1 MTNLFDYLTGK
12 VVKKKKGKKI
22 TRRRRIRWGER
33 MGKAAKESNNKK
45 DSKIEKLLDILIARS
60 APTNTIELA
69 RMKQIEGD
77 FQLAQDLQQKE
88 LLKSKGK
95 KIEEEQPKEAPKETF
110 PVVAESPI
118 TSVDR
123 QHRFQAYQK
132 EFNSLEEG
140 YEGLLETLQ
149 NDIGESSVITGE
161 AMGDFIARKEQL
173 NANRNVLRKDLLEDI
188 KNNPSEVWEWRGFIE
203 QSENETAQ
211 LLDLDNK
218 VSQILYDQA
227 MRNISERE
235 ALSEQQVAQAE
246 ENKKLIEEQLRQT
259 EVIQEKERAFT
270 EQLLEQNEKIT
281 EQKLQLVKETTEK
294 EELIEGLDKTQ
305 KFLSKKISETFDK
318 GKETLQTKYMEGEG
332 GLDFAKTREFQVALG
347 QTGLNESWGE
357 ITKYYQ
363 QPIKRKEQLNKKL
376 VEKIKEQEQFLPKK
390 IEGLMGALPPGSVML
405 QRESSL
411 ESLSPSRSPP
421 RVEVQKEDSDDY

>member
-1 MTNLFDYLTGK
+1 MGK
-12 VVKKKKGKKI
+12 VVKQKKGKKL
-22 TRRRRIRWGER
+22 TRRKRTRWGER

-45 DSKIEKLLDILIARS
+45 DSKIERLLDILIARS

-88 LLKSKGK
+88 LIKAQSKK
-95 KIEEEQPKEAPKETF
+95 VVEEEQPKEAPI

-118 TSVDR
+118 TGVDR
-123 QHRFQAYQK
+123 QHRFQAYQN

-140 YEGLLETLQ
+140 YEGLLETLKE
-149 NDIGESSVITGE
+149 NMGETSVISGA
-161 AMGDFIARKEQL
+161 AMSEFIARKEQL

-246 ENKKLIEEQLRQT
+246 ENKRLMEEQLRQN
-259 EVIQEKERAFT
+259 EIQQVKEREFT
-270 EQLLEQNEKIT
+270 KQLEEQNKQIT
-281 EQKLQLVKETTEK
+281 EQKLQLIKEATEK
-294 EELIEGLDKTQ
+294 EEAIEKLDKGAQMLVDTMNERFNKGVELVRAYTQ
-305 KFLSKKISETFDK
+305 T
-318 GKETLQTKYMEGEG
+318 QTASAGELG
-332 GLDFAKTREFQVALG
+332 ANTAQFQQGIGLTDLGDEWEKTKQYNAKAEDR
-347 QTGLNESWGE
+347 
-357 ITKYYQ
+357 
-363 QPIKRKEQLNKKL
+363 KRSLEKKL
-376 VEKIKEQEQFLPKK
+376 VKK
-390 IEGLMGALPPGSVML
+390 IEEHDTLVKDKVRSFMGAVPRGSVPLPPGSVML

-411 ESLSPSRSPP
+411 EDLSPSASRSPP
-421 RVEVQKEDSDDY
+421 RIEVEQSE

>member
-22 TRRRRIRWGER
+22 TRRRRTRWGER
-33 MGKAAKESNNKK
+33 MGKVAKESNNKK

-88 LLKSKGK
+88 LMKSKGK
-95 KIEEEQPKEAPKETF
+95 KIEEEQPDRQSPKEAPTIG
-110 PVVAESPI
+110 VAESPI

-140 YEGLLETLQ
+140 YEGLLETLKE
-149 NDIGESSVITGE
+149 NMGETSVISGA
-161 AMGDFIARKEQL
+161 AMSEFIARKEQL

-235 ALSEQQVAQAE
+235 ALTEQQVAQAE
-246 ENKKLIEEQLRQT
+246 ENKKLMEEQLRQN
-259 EVIQEKERAFT
+259 EIQQEKEKDFT
-270 EQLLEQNEKIT
+270 NQLEEQNRQIT
-281 EQKLQLVKETTEK
+281 EQKEKLVKEATEK
-294 EELIEGLDKTQ
+294 ELAIEELDKTQ
-305 KFLSKKISETFDK
+305 NFLSKKISETFDK
-318 GKETLQTKYMEGEG
+318 GKETLQTNYIEG
-332 GLDFAKTREFQVALG
+332 GVLDFAKKADFKIALG
-347 QTGLNESWGE
+347 QTGLEESWGE
-357 ITKYYQ
+357 ITRYYQ
-363 QPIKRKEQLNKKL
+363 QPQQRKEALNRKL
-376 VEKIKEQEQFLPKK
+376 VEKIKEQEQFLPKRV
-390 IEGLMGALPPGSVML
+390 EGLIGALPPGSVML

-421 RVEVQKEDSDDY
+421 RIEVEQSE

>member
-22 TRRRRIRWGER
+22 TRRRRTRWGER

-149 NDIGESSVITGE
+149 NDIGESSVITGG
-161 AMGDFIARKEQL
+161 AMSDFIARKEQL

-203 QSENETAQ
+203 QSENETAR

-281 EQKLQLVKETTEK
+281 EQKLQLVKDATEK
-294 EELIEGLDKTQ
+294 EELVEELDKTQ

-332 GLDFAKTREFQVALG
+332 GLDFAKKADFKIALG
-347 QTGLNESWGE
+347 QTGLEESWGE
-357 ITKYYQ
+357 ITRYYQ
-363 QPIKRKEQLNKKL
+363 QPQQRKEALNRKL

-421 RVEVQKEDSDDY
+421 RIEVEQSE

>member
-1 MTNLFDYLTGK
+1 MGK
-12 VVKKKKGKKI
+12 VVKQKKGKKL
-22 TRRRRIRWGER
+22 TRRKRTRWGER

-45 DSKIEKLLDILIARS
+45 DSKIERLLDILIARS

-88 LLKSKGK
+88 LIKAQSKK
-95 KIEEEQPKEAPKETF
+95 VVEEEQPKEAPPPPI
-110 PVVAESPI
+110 PVMAESPI
-118 TSVDR
+118 TGVDR

-140 YEGLLETLQ
+140 YEGLLETLKE
-149 NDIGESSVITGE
+149 NMGETSVISGA
-161 AMGDFIARKEQL
+161 AMSEFIARKEQL

-246 ENKKLIEEQLRQT
+246 ENKRLMEEQLRQN
-259 EVIQEKERAFT
+259 EIQQVKEREFT
-270 EQLLEQNEKIT
+270 KQLEEQNKQIT
-281 EQKLQLVKETTEK
+281 EQKLQLIKEATEK
-294 EELIEGLDKTQ
+294 EEAIEKLDKGAQMLVDTMNERFNKGVELVRAYTQ
-305 KFLSKKISETFDK
+305 T
-318 GKETLQTKYMEGEG
+318 QTASAGELG
-332 GLDFAKTREFQVALG
+332 ANTAQFQQGIGLTDLGDEWEKTKQYNAKAEDR
-347 QTGLNESWGE
+347 
-357 ITKYYQ
+357 
-363 QPIKRKEQLNKKL
+363 KRSLEKKL
-376 VEKIKEQEQFLPKK
+376 VKK
-390 IEGLMGALPPGSVML
+390 IEEHDTLVKDKVRSFMGAVPRGSVPLPPGSVML

-411 ESLSPSRSPP
+411 EDLSPSASRSPP
-421 RVEVQKEDSDDY
+421 RIEVEQSE

>member
-22 TRRRRIRWGER
+22 TRRRRTRWGER

-95 KIEEEQPKEAPKETF
+95 KIEEEQPKEAPKETL
-110 PVVAESPI
+110 PIVAESPI

-132 EFNSLEEG
+132 EFNGLEEG
-140 YEGLLETLQ
+140 YESLLETLQ

-161 AMGDFIARKEQL
+161 AMSDFIAKKEQL

-203 QSENETAQ
+203 QSENETAR

-294 EELIEGLDKTQ
+294 EELIEELDKTQ

-421 RVEVQKEDSDDY
+421 RVEVKQEESDDY

>member
-1 MTNLFDYLTGK
+1 MTNLTDYLMGK
-12 VVKKKKGKKI
+12 VVKQKKGKKL
-22 TRRRRIRWGER
+22 TRRKRTRWGER
-33 MGKAAKESNNKK
+33 MGKAAKESNSKK
-45 DSKIEKLLDILIARS
+45 DSKIERLLDILIARS

-132 EFNSLEEG
+132 EFNSLEDG
-140 YEGLLETLQ
+140 YEGLLETLKE
-149 NDIGESSVITGE
+149 NMGESSVISGA
-161 AMGDFIARKEQL
+161 AMSEFIARKEQL

-281 EQKLQLVKETTEK
+281 EQKLQLVKDATEK
-294 EELIEGLDKTQ
+294 EELVEELDKTQ

-332 GLDFAKTREFQVALG
+332 GLDFAKKADFKIALG
-347 QTGLNESWGE
+347 QTGLEESWGE
-357 ITKYYQ
+357 ITRYYQ
-363 QPIKRKEQLNKKL
+363 QPQQRKEALNRKL

-421 RVEVQKEDSDDY
+421 RIEVEQSE

>member
-22 TRRRRIRWGER
+22 TRRRRTRWGER

-149 NDIGESSVITGE
+149 NDIGESSVISAG
-161 AMGDFIARKEQL
+161 AMNDFIVRKEQL

-203 QSENETAQ
+203 QSENETAR

-281 EQKLQLVKETTEK
+281 EQKLQLVKDATEK
-294 EELIEGLDKTQ
+294 EELVEELDKTQ

-332 GLDFAKTREFQVALG
+332 GLDFAKKADFKIALG
-347 QTGLNESWGE
+347 QTGLEESWGE
-357 ITKYYQ
+357 ITRYYQ
-363 QPIKRKEQLNKKL
+363 QPQQRKEALNRKL

-421 RVEVQKEDSDDY
+421 RIEVEQSE